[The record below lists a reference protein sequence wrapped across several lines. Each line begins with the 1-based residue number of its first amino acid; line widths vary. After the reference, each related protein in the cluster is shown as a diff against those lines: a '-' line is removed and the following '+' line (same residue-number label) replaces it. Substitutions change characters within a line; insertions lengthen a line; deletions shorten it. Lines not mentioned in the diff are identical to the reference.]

1 MPALAHSCEMK
12 EGRSFREMPKNK
24 TLTIKKEGEIKRNRE
39 GGWGENF
46 PKRIGRKLRN
56 LRSFFFL
63 LSSLLGRG
71 NTFESSGTLSR
82 YREKNSTT
90 TTCLYVCVCVCCILI
105 IPTTPNSSSSSF
117 CFVSIL

>member
-1 MPALAHSCEMK
+1 M
-12 EGRSFREMPKNK
+12 
-24 TLTIKKEGEIKRNRE
+24 
-39 GGWGENF
+39 GENF

-82 YREKNSTT
+82 YRKKK
-90 TTCLYVCVCVCCILI
+90 LYNNDMSICVCVCCILI
-105 IPTTPNSSSSSF
+105 IPTTPNSSSSSSF